1 MPHSHL
7 LRQECAPIE
16 TSDAIK
22 HVVFSCL
29 QWSGPNLETR
39 TYAGHQ
45 RFALVYDGAL
55 DDRRIRMLERALIL
69 GALPPVTLIVDLE
82 SGFYVFVDSAV
93 TNGTIRT
100 TIELWAKVMGIDQGQ
115 PWVANIFSETDLYS
129 GKAIIPL
136 PEQAKQVHEA
146 YSLGINDYILPSL
159 DPDLGE
165 KNVGEVSDLNQQRPA
180 HPQRSQSNVS
190 PLITKQLSNGAQG
203 FKDGTHP
210 PEKFRNSNLHVLIS
224 KTKIH
229 EITELTVRDVIYM
242 HSAVGANLEPGLF
255 RGQDD
260 EIGLPPMA
268 GRVIAMYIRA
278 KKLPETS
285 PLFPSADGSGV
296 PMSVSDLEKIYYGWL
311 TLDRINPLMTS
322 VGVIRRCMTD
332 LMRKAELQDLAE
344 ECESLSFHTLTVTT
358 LCLMTLMHHSV
369 DATAFVYVET
379 RRPG

>member
-7 LRQECAPIE
+7 LRQECSPVE
-16 TSDAIK
+16 TSGAIK

-39 TYAGHQ
+39 TCAGHQ

-82 SGFYVFVDSAV
+82 AGFYVFVDSAV
-93 TNGTIRT
+93 TNGTIRP
-100 TIELWAKVMGIDQGQ
+100 TINLWAKVMGIDQGQ
-115 PWVANIFSETDLYS
+115 PWAANIFNESDLYS

-136 PEQAKQVHEA
+136 PEQAKQVHEM
-146 YSLGINDYILPSL
+146 YSLGINDYDLPSL

-165 KNVGEVSDLNQQRPA
+165 ENDGEVSDLNQLRPA
-180 HPQRSQSNVS
+180 HSQRPQSNVS
-190 PLITKQLSNGAQG
+190 LLITKQLSNAAQG
-203 FKDGTHP
+203 FQDGTHP
-210 PEKFRNSNLHVLIS
+210 PEKFRNSNLHALMS

-229 EITELTVRDVIYM
+229 EITELTVRDIIYM

-260 EIGLPPMA
+260 EIDLSPMA

-278 KKLPETS
+278 KKLSETD
-285 PLFPSADGSGV
+285 PLFPSADGSRAA
-296 PMSVSDLEKIYYGWL
+296 MSVCELEKIYHEWL
-311 TLDRINPLMTS
+311 TSDQINPMKTS

-332 LMRKAELQDLAE
+332 LMRKAELQYLAE

-358 LCLMTLMHHSV
+358 LCLMTLMQHSV
-369 DATAFVYVET
+369 DGTAVV
-379 RRPG
+379 